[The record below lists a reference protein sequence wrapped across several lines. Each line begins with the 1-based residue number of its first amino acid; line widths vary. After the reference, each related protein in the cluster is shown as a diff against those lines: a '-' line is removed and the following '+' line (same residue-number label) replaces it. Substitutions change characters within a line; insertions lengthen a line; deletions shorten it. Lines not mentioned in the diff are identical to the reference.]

1 MWNAGVELVK
11 YSHTCALE
19 RWNMKQPNFGCFNEQ
34 NKIITTSKYGT
45 KKIKENGL
53 SRLKK
58 RFKYIMW
65 YAKNNPNWREEIY
78 NNK

>member
-1 MWNAGVELVK
+1 M
-11 YSHTCALE
+11 E
-19 RWNMKQPNFGCFNEQ
+19 RK
-34 NKIITTSKYGT
+34 T

-58 RFKYIMW
+58 RFEYIMC